1 MPVKSSASFRMTALP
16 MLLTAQLLAAAV
28 LALTLVWV
36 LHFRG
41 GVSWKPT
48 SKSLFVY
55 TVIIHPSVIGCYANQ
70 VSSNTV
76 CVVRILLFGIAS
88 HEKMNVSTY

>member
-1 MPVKSSASFRMTALP
+1 MTALP

-48 SKSLFVY
+48 SKSLLVY
-55 TVIIHPSVIGCYANQ
+55 TVIIILIHPCIARYTYIFFSFLN
-70 VSSNTV
+70 SWSNNNMRTIF
-76 CVVRILLFGIAS
+76 VRHTLCS
-88 HEKMNVSTY
+88 W